1 MEMLGLVVGSI
12 ISSMA
17 EYCDYHR
24 GTDEH
29 VKNLKRRWEVLESR
43 KEDLESRLEAELR
56 RGKKQKKEV
65 ELWLGEV
72 HKIKDEINIE
82 QVPARWKFLSRMRMG
97 ECASK
102 KTKVV
107 EDLLIQASNFTDS
120 LVVDLPESIG
130 EMIPASTLVGE
141 STTQRTMEE
150 IRVCLLDD
158 NDVRKIGVYGMGGIG
173 KTTVMKQIHNLL
185 LKETEIFDKVIW
197 VTVSKEF
204 DLIKLQ
210 SDIASKLNI
219 DLSKFDDV
227 ITRATKLNAE
237 LEYTKRYVLILD
249 DMWEAFALEE
259 VGIPEPT
266 PANGC
271 KLVLTTRN
279 LSVCVG
285 MSCKSIKM
293 ELLSKEEARKLFL
306 DKLGHDVFNAP
317 NLKAIAEEVL
327 EKCAQLPL
335 AIVTTAASFKCL
347 TDDFEWRDALEEL
360 RTSVKGFNN
369 KEQQVLETLK
379 FSYDRLEGERLKQ
392 CLLHCALHPE
402 DFEIGK
408 QELIEHLID
417 EGIIKRRNS
426 RQAEFDRGYSMLKK
440 LENAC
445 LLENGI
451 YKYSSEKFVKMHDLV
466 RDMVLWVA
474 SPQFKVEGHLGLEDF
489 SDEGKWGEDLVKAS
503 LMYNNISRI
512 PPNASPMCPKL
523 STLLLQGI
531 TEVPDG
537 LEMLVNLR
545 YLDLNAEKL
554 KIMPSEILPKLSRL
568 QYLAVSSESELIT
581 VKAEEV
587 ASLKNLETFGGLF
600 SDIYEYSTY
609 IRSLEKGRLAS
620 YEIQVGKPVSIGHR
634 LYLNWGKK
642 VVLENCNISRGEESF
657 VLPKDVH
664 DLEIGRCNNLR
675 CLCDV
680 PSLSHATELKSI
692 FLFDCQGSRAHTLK
706 EKDAS
711 AQVAPHTFSRLKG
724 IHIDTCGKLKK
735 LLTPGL
741 LLQLHNMEHID
752 VGGCEQLEEIIEEE
766 EEEKEE
772 EGMDTTKIT
781 LPRLKKLTLQWLPEL
796 KSICS
801 SSKVISCDSLEKILI
816 YRCPKLKRFPL
827 SLPLLN
833 GQLSP
838 PPSLKHITAKKEWW
852 ESLEWDCQDTKNVL
866 QPFFSEESMKNVSTC
881 LIYLLWTHQSVCCL
895 RTFSP

>member
-581 VKAEEV
+581 VE
-587 ASLKNLETFGGLF
+587 
-600 SDIYEYSTY
+600 
-609 IRSLEKGRLAS
+609 
-620 YEIQVGKPVSIGHR
+620 
-634 LYLNWGKK
+634 
-642 VVLENCNISRGEESF
+642 SRGDPWRKGDLQVTKFKWES
-657 VLPKDVH
+657 
-664 DLEIGRCNNLR
+664 R
-675 CLCDV
+675 
-680 PSLSHATELKSI
+680 
-692 FLFDCQGSRAHTLK
+692 K

>member
-369 KEQQVLETLK
+369 KEQQ
-379 FSYDRLEGERLKQ
+379 
-392 CLLHCALHPE
+392 A
-402 DFEIGK
+402 
-408 QELIEHLID
+408 
-417 EGIIKRRNS
+417 N
-426 RQAEFDRGYSMLKK
+426 
-440 LENAC
+440 
-445 LLENGI
+445 
-451 YKYSSEKFVKMHDLV
+451 
-466 RDMVLWVA
+466 
-474 SPQFKVEGHLGLEDF
+474 
-489 SDEGKWGEDLVKAS
+489 
-503 LMYNNISRI
+503 
-512 PPNASPMCPKL
+512 
-523 STLLLQGI
+523 
-531 TEVPDG
+531 
-537 LEMLVNLR
+537 
-545 YLDLNAEKL
+545 
-554 KIMPSEILPKLSRL
+554 
-568 QYLAVSSESELIT
+568 
-581 VKAEEV
+581 
-587 ASLKNLETFGGLF
+587 
-600 SDIYEYSTY
+600 
-609 IRSLEKGRLAS
+609 
-620 YEIQVGKPVSIGHR
+620 
-634 LYLNWGKK
+634 
-642 VVLENCNISRGEESF
+642 
-657 VLPKDVH
+657 
-664 DLEIGRCNNLR
+664 
-675 CLCDV
+675 
-680 PSLSHATELKSI
+680 KS
-692 FLFDCQGSRAHTLK
+692 
-706 EKDAS
+706 
-711 AQVAPHTFSRLKG
+711 
-724 IHIDTCGKLKK
+724 
-735 LLTPGL
+735 
-741 LLQLHNMEHID
+741 
-752 VGGCEQLEEIIEEE
+752 
-766 EEEKEE
+766 
-772 EGMDTTKIT
+772 
-781 LPRLKKLTLQWLPEL
+781 
-796 KSICS
+796 
-801 SSKVISCDSLEKILI
+801 
-816 YRCPKLKRFPL
+816 
-827 SLPLLN
+827 
-833 GQLSP
+833 
-838 PPSLKHITAKKEWW
+838 
-852 ESLEWDCQDTKNVL
+852 
-866 QPFFSEESMKNVSTC
+866 
-881 LIYLLWTHQSVCCL
+881 
-895 RTFSP
+895 

>member
-1 MEMLGLVVGSI
+1 MEMLGSVVGSI

-17 EYCDYHR
+17 EYCDYHKDA
-24 GTDEH
+24 DEH
-29 VKNLKRRWEVLESR
+29 VKNLKRKWEVLESR
-43 KEDLESRLEAELR
+43 KEDIESRLEAELR

-72 HKIKDEINIE
+72 HKIKHEINIE
-82 QVPARWKFLSRMRMG
+82 QVLARWKFLSRMRMG

-102 KTKVV
+102 KTKVM
-107 EDLLIQASNFTDS
+107 EDLSIQASNFTDS

-130 EMIPASTLVGE
+130 EMIPAPTLVGE
-141 STTQRTMEE
+141 STAQRTMQE
-150 IRVCLLDD
+150 ILAYLKD
-158 NDVRKIGVYGMGGIG
+158 NDVQKIGVYGMGGSG
-173 KTTVMKQIHNLL
+173 KTTIMKQIHNLL
-185 LKETEIFDKVIW
+185 LKETEKFEKVIW
-197 VTVSKEF
+197 VTVSKPF

-210 SDIASKLNI
+210 SDIAYKLKIN
-219 DLSKFDDV
+219 LSKFDDV
-227 ITRATKLNAE
+227 IARATELKAE
-237 LEYTKRYVLILD
+237 LEYKKRYVLILD

-266 PANGC
+266 SANGC

-279 LSVCVG
+279 LNVCVG

-306 DKLGHDVFNAP
+306 DKLGHDVFNTP

-335 AIVTTAASFKCL
+335 AIVTIAASFKCL

-360 RTSVKGFNN
+360 RTSLKVSNN
-369 KEQQVLETLK
+369 KEQQVLEKLK
-379 FSYDRLEGERLKQ
+379 FSYDRLENERLKQ

-402 DFEIGK
+402 DYKIGK

-417 EGIIKRRNS
+417 EGIIERRNS

-445 LLENGI
+445 LLEVGI
-451 YKYSSEKFVKMHDLV
+451 YEYSSEKFVKMHDLV

-489 SDEGKWGEDLVKAS
+489 SDEGKWREDLVKAS

-512 PPNASPMCPKL
+512 PPNASPNHLHGLNILDLSNTGIESLPNSVSNLENLTTLRLRRCWKL
-523 STLLLQGI
+523 KHVPSLAKLTKLRKLDLEDTGI
-531 TEVPDG
+531 TEVPHG

-545 YLDLNAEKL
+545 YLNLNVYTL
-554 KIMPSEILPKLSRL
+554 KIMPPEILPKLSRL
-568 QYLAVSSESELIT
+568 QYLTVFSK

-587 ASLKNLETFGGLF
+587 ASLKNLETFGGRFFDLYKF
-600 SDIYEYSTY
+600 STY
-609 IRSLEKGRLAS
+609 MEKGKLPT
-620 YEIQVGKPVSIGHR
+620 YEIHVGSIRDLVGSIR
-634 LYLNWGKK
+634 GKK
-642 VVLENCNISRGEESF
+642 VVLANCNISRGEESF

-664 DLEIGRCNNLR
+664 DLEIYSCNNLR

-680 PSLSHATELKSI
+680 PSLNHATELKRIYITSCKGI
-692 FLFDCQGSRAHTLK
+692 EHILCSSSSCCTLPLQLFRK

-711 AQVAPHTFSRLKG
+711 AQVPPHTFSRLK
-724 IHIDTCGKLKK
+724 IISIYECPKLKK
-735 LLTPGL
+735 LFPALGCCYTCTTWKRLTSANC
-741 LLQLHNMEHID
+741 Q
-752 VGGCEQLEEIIEEE
+752 QLEEIIEEE

-781 LPRLKKLTLQWLPEL
+781 LPRLKILNLQFLPEL

-801 SSKVISCDSLEKILI
+801 SSKVISCDSLEEIFI
-816 YRCPKLKRFPL
+816 WACPKLKRLPL

-833 GQLSP
+833 GQAVSSP
-838 PPSLKHITAKKEWW
+838 
-852 ESLEWDCQDTKNVL
+852 
-866 QPFFSEESMKNVSTC
+866 FS
-881 LIYLLWTHQSVCCL
+881 
-895 RTFSP
+895 

>member
-43 KEDLESRLEAELR
+43 KEDLQSRLEAELR

-82 QVPARWKFLSRMRMG
+82 QVPARWTFLSRMRMG

-249 DMWEAFALEE
+249 DMCEAFALEE

-523 STLLLQGI
+523 STLLLQGNWSLKDVPDSLFEHLHGLNVLDLSKTTIESVPNFVSNLENLTTLRLRECTCLKRVPLLAKLTKLSKLDLLRTGI

-620 YEIQVGKPVSIGHR
+620 YKIQVGKPVSIGHR

-680 PSLSHATELKSI
+680 PPLSHATELKSI
-692 FLFDCQGSRAHTLK
+692 FLFDCQGVEHILCSSSSSCTLTLQTLEILHLWDLDNLRVLFRK

-781 LPRLKKLTLQWLPEL
+781 LPRLK
-796 KSICS
+796 
-801 SSKVISCDSLEKILI
+801 
-816 YRCPKLKRFPL
+816 
-827 SLPLLN
+827 N
-833 GQLSP
+833 
-838 PPSLKHITAKKEWW
+838 
-852 ESLEWDCQDTKNVL
+852 
-866 QPFFSEESMKNVSTC
+866 
-881 LIYLLWTHQSVCCL
+881 
-895 RTFSP
+895 